1 MKSVS
6 LSIAKTNL
14 GQLIDEVLNGQPV
27 VVGRGKR
34 RVILK
39 PFDPTD
45 QQAEQAEFQAAFT
58 SAPPE
63 PRDAVNRIRRV
74 IRRVRR
80 TG

>member
-6 LSIAKTNL
+6 LSIAKNNL
-14 GQLIDEVLNGQPV
+14 GQLIDEVLNGQDV

-39 PFDPTD
+39 PFDPAD
-45 QQAEQAEFQAAFT
+45 QQADQAEFQAAFP
-58 SAPPE
+58 SAPSE
-63 PRDAVNRIRRV
+63 PRDAVTRMRRV

>member
-1 MKSVS
+1 VKSVS
-6 LSIAKTNL
+6 LSTARNRL
-14 GQLIDEVLNGQPV
+14 GQLIDEVLSGQPV
-27 VVGRGKR
+27 VVVRGKQ

-39 PFDPTD
+39 QFDPKD
-45 QQAEQAEFQAAFT
+45 QQADLAEFQAGFP

-63 PRDAVNRIRRV
+63 PRDAINRIRRV